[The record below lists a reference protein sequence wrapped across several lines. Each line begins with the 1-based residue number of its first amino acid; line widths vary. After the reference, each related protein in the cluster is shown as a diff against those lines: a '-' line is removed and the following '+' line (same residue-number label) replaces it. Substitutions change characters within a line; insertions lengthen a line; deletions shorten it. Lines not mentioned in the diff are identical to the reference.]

1 MLVRDHFVVV
11 RFFLLLFVSAEELEP
26 YLLYPLHPV
35 GLLELLEHEGMLDVA
50 LLYVLGEDVEL
61 VTLVEVLLLLGILPK
76 RVGFVPCRLYAQI
89 PEQIGEETLP
99 NPLYLLNLPIDK
111 VNQLIRRLLQS
122 PKQMPQT
129 IIHSLVHKL
138 PTNHINAHA
147 PQRILGIKIK
157 RQILTNRINLI
168 SRERENGIVLHRI
181 RAILHILQ
189 SFIHL
194 HIDHYINRLILRG

>member
-11 RFFLLLFVSAEELEP
+11 RLFLLLFVSAEELEP

-61 VTLVEVLLLLGILPK
+61 VALVEVLLLFRILPESV
-76 RVGFVPCRLYAQI
+76 RFVPCRLYAQI

-99 NPLYLLNLPIDK
+99 NPLYLLNLPIYK
-111 VNQLIRRLLQS
+111 VNQLIRRLLQP

-147 PQRILGIKIK
+147 PQRILRIKIK

-168 SRERENGIVLHRI
+168 SRERENRIILHRI

-194 HIDHYINRLILRG
+194 HIDHYINRLILRW

>member
-11 RFFLLLFVSAEELEP
+11 RLFLLLFVSAEELEP

-61 VTLVEVLLLLGILPK
+61 VALVEVLLLLRILPESV
-76 RVGFVPCRLYAQI
+76 RFVPCRLYAQI

-111 VNQLIRRLLQS
+111 VNQLIRRLLQ
-122 PKQMPQT
+122 PAKQMPQT

-147 PQRILGIKIK
+147 PQRILRIKIK

-168 SRERENGIVLHRI
+168 SRERENRIILHRI

>member
-1 MLVRDHFVVV
+1 
-11 RFFLLLFVSAEELEP
+11 
-26 YLLYPLHPV
+26 
-35 GLLELLEHEGMLDVA
+35 MLDVA

-61 VTLVEVLLLLGILPK
+61 VALVEVLLLFGILPESV
-76 RVGFVPCRLYAQI
+76 RFIPCRLYAQI
-89 PEQIGEETLP
+89 PEQIGKETLP
-99 NPLYLLNLPIDK
+99 NPLYLLNLPIYK
-111 VNQLIRRLLQS
+111 VNQLIRCLLQ
-122 PKQMPQT
+122 PAKQMPQT
-129 IIHSLVHKL
+129 IIHSLVDKL

-168 SRERENGIVLHRI
+168 SRERENRVVLHRI